1 MVPVEPLHDLKEHI
15 NNILR
20 ELPKHLIDTEST
32 LFEEALEAV
41 LSKKSAGKAQEKPST
56 LSVDE
61 AELSDD
67 GRVMNGLGI
76 LCTHQMTNR
85 ILLLLILPQIQLMLT
100 ATSNWSQSMREIKKI
115 REIKMSVKMRC
126 YELNMLSQ

>member
-1 MVPVEPLHDLKEHI
+1 M
-15 NNILR
+15 
-20 ELPKHLIDTEST
+20 
-32 LFEEALEAV
+32 
-41 LSKKSAGKAQEKPST
+41 LSKKSAGKEKPST

-67 GRVMNGLGI
+67 GRVMNALGI